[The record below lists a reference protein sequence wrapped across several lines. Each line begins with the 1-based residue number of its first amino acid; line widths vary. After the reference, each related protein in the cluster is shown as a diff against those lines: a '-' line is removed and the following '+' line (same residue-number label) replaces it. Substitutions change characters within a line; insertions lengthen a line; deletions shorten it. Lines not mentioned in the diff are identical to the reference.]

1 VFFAAPYFF
10 LVAENHIEVRL
21 VENGRKLETIEG
33 NSFRLLNGMDG
44 VHTSMAASPSGIDG
58 ESMLG
63 IAGDQ
68 LNNDY
73 GLLHLAMRGKDSDS
87 KIDLM
92 ELQMEVLDL
101 APFV

>member
-10 LVAENHIEVRL
+10 LVAENYIEVRL
-21 VENGRKLETIEG
+21 VENGRRLETLEG
-33 NSFRLLNGMDG
+33 EGFRLLNGMDG
-44 VHTSMAASPSGIDG
+44 VHTSTMTSPSGIDG
-58 ESMLG
+58 ESTLG
-63 IAGDQ
+63 IGGDQ
-68 LNNDY
+68 LDNDY

-87 KIDLM
+87 KINLM